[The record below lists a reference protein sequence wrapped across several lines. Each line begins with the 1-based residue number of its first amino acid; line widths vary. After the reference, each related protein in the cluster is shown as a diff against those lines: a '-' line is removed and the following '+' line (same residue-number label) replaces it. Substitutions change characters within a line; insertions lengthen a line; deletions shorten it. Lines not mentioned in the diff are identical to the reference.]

1 MIQSVKQVRRT
12 EKQIRSL
19 VYRQQ
24 NYKGTV
30 IEFCKVYKIHKATFY
45 NWRNKYG
52 VEPAR
57 EQAFVPLQFSDHLQV
72 APLFAEIELTPEVT
86 VRLFQKVDAS
96 WFKALL

>member
-1 MIQSVKQVRRT
+1 MVRSIKQVRRT
-12 EKQIRSL
+12 EKQIRSIL
-19 VYRQQ
+19 CHQQ

-30 IEFCKVYKIHKATFY
+30 IEFCKARKIHKATFY

-52 VEPAR
+52 VDTES
-57 EQAFVPLQFSDHLQV
+57 EQAFVPLQFCDHLQ
-72 APLFAEIELTPEVT
+72 AASLFAEIELAPEVT